1 MVLISRPLYGE
12 GNKQYI
18 FIVIPANVVIKL
30 LYVFVNIGGF
40 WFTDKILNYR
50 YRNYVSEWIKWS
62 QLNNTMAYRF
72 GDRGN
77 VYLSPKPGDY
87 LLPSL
92 GFCDVVESYHDNLD
106 VHSNKYKTICE
117 ISPHIL
123 YQYVLLVMWFVLV
136 SGIMVSMVGFLYELF
151 NLLVLNVKLLVK
163 GERRKQSACEYVGG
177 DCEHLTFRELQYMKY
192 IRKKN
197 DIMYSEICNLL
208 RRDKT
213 L

>member
-1 MVLISRPLYGE
+1 M
-12 GNKQYI
+12 
-18 FIVIPANVVIKL
+18 
-30 LYVFVNIGGF
+30 
-40 WFTDKILNYR
+40 
-50 YRNYVSEWIKWS
+50 
-62 QLNNTMAYRF
+62 
-72 GDRGN
+72 
-77 VYLSPKPGDY
+77 YLSPKPGDY

-136 SGIMVSMVGFLYELF
+136 AGIIVSMVGFLFELF
-151 NLLVLNVKLLVK
+151 NLLVMNVKLLIK
-163 GERRKQSACEYVGG
+163 GERRKNTCDYSA

>member
-1 MVLISRPLYGE
+1 M
-12 GNKQYI
+12 
-18 FIVIPANVVIKL
+18 
-30 LYVFVNIGGF
+30 
-40 WFTDKILNYR
+40 
-50 YRNYVSEWIKWS
+50 
-62 QLNNTMAYRF
+62 
-72 GDRGN
+72 
-77 VYLSPKPGDY
+77 
-87 LLPSL
+87 
-92 GFCDVVESYHDNLD
+92 VESYHDNLD

-136 SGIMVSMVGFLYELF
+136 SGIVVSILGLVYEVF
-151 NLLVLNVKLLVK
+151 SLLLMNVRLLVK
-163 GERRKQSACEYVGG
+163 GEARCEYAT
-177 DCEHLTFRELQYMKY
+177 DCEHLSFRELQYLKY